1 MKIVRGCV
9 AASALRLTRQLTFRL
24 TLLAA
29 LMAGAVGAAYAQQS
43 DSSGVIGNS
52 GSQPGVTGN
61 ASNGAGNGAG
71 NGLVNGAGLNQG
83 TSLGP
88 GTGMGPTGT
97 QGAASPAPALNNMRA
112 NGTSLNMSPDPR
124 APNVTGRPAPLR

>member
-1 MKIVRGCV
+1 LSTLRSGEFNDVTERIMKIVTGSI
-9 AASALRLTRQLTFRL
+9 AASAFRLTFRP

-43 DSSGVIGNS
+43 DSSGVS
-52 GSQPGVTGN
+52 GSNGLQQGVTNSTGLTPG
-61 ASNGAGNGAG
+61 ASP
-71 NGLVNGAGLNQG
+71 
-83 TSLGP
+83 GP
-88 GTGMGPTGT
+88 VPGMGPAGIP
-97 QGAASPAPALNNMRA
+97 GAASPAPALNNMRA